1 MAEVDRRPAGQLIG
15 NRSLEADSQS
25 VATRNKEFLDSFLEF
40 GIGHYYT
47 LTRLL
52 TERITGTLN
61 EAEKL
66 SIGLEVSALAGA
78 ALDNLV
84 TWYYALGKWRPG
96 PNQALLVDLLEATR
110 VDDSHRRAAAK
121 EVTSMKPNEFCHSFG
136 IPWQRGDV
144 RERHIDD
151 ISWRYT
157 VDQAMRNTRKAL
169 QDLSFPTV
177 ETSQA
182 WVARYLNV
190 TKRRLIAV
198 TGSREKIA
206 TAVVVSDSNNVA
218 GEDHESELTI
228 PTDPD
233 VLRRAGDLTGN
244 AAIGLFCLLRLFYVT
259 AFGKDPRSP
268 AFVVIWQEMNPAS
281 GQGP

>member
-1 MAEVDRRPAGQLIG
+1 MET
-15 NRSLEADSQS
+15 DSQS
-25 VATRNKEFLDSFLEF
+25 GAMPNREFLDSFLGF

-47 LTRLL
+47 LAKLL
-52 TERITGTLN
+52 TERITGSLT

-78 ALDNLV
+78 ALDSLV

-96 PNQALLVDLLEATR
+96 GPSQALLVDLLESAH
-110 VDDSHRRAAAK
+110 VDDSHRRAAAN
-121 EVTSMKPNEFCHSFG
+121 EIESMSPNEFCHSFG

-144 RERHIDD
+144 KARHIDD
-151 ISWRYT
+151 TSWRYT

-169 QDLSFPTV
+169 QDLTFPTV
-177 ETSQA
+177 ETSHA

-190 TKRRLIAV
+190 TKHQPIAV

-206 TAVVVSDSNNVA
+206 TAVVVSGSDKVA
-218 GEDHESELTI
+218 GEDHQSELTI

-233 VLRRAGDLTGN
+233 VLRRAVDLTGN
-244 AAIGLFCLLRLFYVT
+244 AAIGIYCLLRLLYVT
-259 AFGKDPRSP
+259 AFGQDPRSS
-268 AFVVIWQEMNPAS
+268 AFVVPS
-281 GQGP
+281 GKR